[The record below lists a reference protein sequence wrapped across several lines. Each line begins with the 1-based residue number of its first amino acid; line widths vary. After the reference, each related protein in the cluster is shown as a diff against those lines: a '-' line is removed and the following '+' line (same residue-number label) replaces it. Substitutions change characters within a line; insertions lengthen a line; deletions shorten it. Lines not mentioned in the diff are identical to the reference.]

1 MTKTAKAA
9 RKKPTSVTDQLTAAI
24 VSGMQEKKAKG
35 ISILDLRGLNGA
47 AVDVFVICQGDSST
61 QVEAVSRSV
70 VETVEKIIQEKPAHT
85 EGMKNAKWVL
95 IDYISVVAH
104 IFQPDQRA
112 YYGIER
118 LWADA
123 EITEIPD

>member
-1 MTKTAKAA
+1 MMKTAKAV
-9 RKKPTSVTDQLTAAI
+9 RKKPKSATDQLIAAV

-35 ISILDLRGLNGA
+35 ISILDMRGLSGA

-61 QVEAVSRSV
+61 QVEAIARSV
-70 VETVEKIIQEKPAHT
+70 VETVEKLSGEKPAHI
-85 EGMKNAKWVL
+85 EGIKNAKWVL